1 MSNLS
6 KNKVKWIRSLY
17 LKKNRDDLGLYIV
30 EGEKMC
36 RELIQN
42 NAAQLVFVAHTA
54 AFMCDQSG
62 IETAEV
68 TAKEL
73 EQISLLKT
81 PNNVLAIVKKPSNRA
96 FNISDNE
103 LIIALDGIQDPG
115 NLGTILRIADW
126 FGIKKIICSNE
137 TVDCFNPKVVQAT
150 MGSIFRVSCHYTD
163 LASYL
168 KKTKSTIYG
177 ADLNGDNLFEQNEL
191 KPGIIVMGNEGNG
204 LTDEVK
210 GLVQQKLFIPKFG
223 NAESLNVS
231 VATGIIVSAFFKK

>member
-1 MSNLS
+1 VSNLS

-54 AFMCDQSG
+54 AFMCEPSE
-62 IETAEV
+62 IETALI

-96 FNISDNE
+96 FNISGNE

-126 FGIKKIICSNE
+126 FGIKKIICSTE

-150 MGSIFRVSCHYTD
+150 MGSIFRISCHYTD

-168 KKTKSTIYG
+168 KKTKSIIYG

-204 LTDEVK
+204 LTDEIK
-210 GLVQQKLFIPKFG
+210 GLIQQKLFIPKFG